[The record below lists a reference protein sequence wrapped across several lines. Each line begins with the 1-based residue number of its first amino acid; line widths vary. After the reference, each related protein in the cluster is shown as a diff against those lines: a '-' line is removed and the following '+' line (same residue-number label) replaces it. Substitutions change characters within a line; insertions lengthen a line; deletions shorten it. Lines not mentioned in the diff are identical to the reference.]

1 MVSLPYWTRQC
12 VLRRENIWRKEAG
25 EPPFEILQFWCCLN
39 SEHRRTTFIGGTT
52 YNARKVASSLLRTAS
67 DYVEIFKIL

>member
-1 MVSLPYWTRQC
+1 MVSLRYWTRQC